1 MSHSSTSPR
10 ASVETLPPEVLGQ
23 IITHLPISKQL
34 VEVGLASKTAFA
46 PWIFNDVLFATTHIK
61 YWLALNQATLK
72 NVPDLLC
79 TQVDEDD
86 GDEEYF
92 SDEGMADIQYGL
104 KTFRPPAWD
113 YMPLAYKAG
122 FYNLAFTAATEEL
135 TDSNNPNILCNR
147 EFPIMKNLVLSHKM
161 ALMVVQK
168 LVSMKNFSLQGNR
181 ILTWSCHFGH
191 LDAVKAVLTQ
201 PGLVIDK
208 DSGSDAMKHAI
219 TCGHNHILTFL
230 LSDRRLFYPSCLID
244 AAVGGCLGIVNAL
257 LEDNRVDPSLYEN
270 RAVRLACSYGNTA
283 IVKRLL
289 EDPRVDA
296 TAKNCSAL
304 LIPTRNQYW
313 SVIDLLL
320 KVPGMDPTVENNLLL
335 CVACAE
341 GKLDIVEQLLK
352 NSNVNPASENN
363 QALIVA
369 AIEGIRK
376 L

>member
-1 MSHSSTSPR
+1 
-10 ASVETLPPEVLGQ
+10 
-23 IITHLPISKQL
+23 
-34 VEVGLASKTAFA
+34 
-46 PWIFNDVLFATTHIK
+46 
-61 YWLALNQATLK
+61 
-72 NVPDLLC
+72 
-79 TQVDEDD
+79 
-86 GDEEYF
+86 
-92 SDEGMADIQYGL
+92 
-104 KTFRPPAWD
+104 
-113 YMPLAYKAG
+113 MPLAYKAG

-135 TDSNNPNILCNR
+135 TDSKQPKTFYAIAN
-147 EFPIMKNLVLSHKM
+147 FPIMKNLVLSHKM

-230 LSDRRLFYPSCLID
+230 LSDHRLFYPSCLID

-369 AIEGIRK
+369 CNQGHTQIVKKLLAVEGVDPTGGGNAAVEQAVMYGQTE
-376 L
+376 